1 MRHALAIALVCMGG
15 WSRGA
20 QAVEE
25 FRLGGEESWN
35 AWTGQNKMMDDFTD
49 PSALQP
55 RELQPDENLLPQLG
69 SWYRWKSPPATQ
81 YRPGNPRIWRAS
93 TISVRGPNR
102 ATISTET
109 STPLL

>member
-15 WSRGA
+15 WSRGT

-55 RELQPDENLLPQLG
+55 REL
-69 SWYRWKSPPATQ
+69 
-81 YRPGNPRIWRAS
+81 
-93 TISVRGPNR
+93 
-102 ATISTET
+102 
-109 STPLL
+109 